1 MYRLIIADDEENIR
15 NGMANSLPWREWG
28 YEVAAVCASGQEVLD
43 RMEDCR
49 PDVVLSDIRM
59 PGMDGVELMQRLS
72 REYPQVKIVIL
83 SGYSDFKYLNMSIR
97 SHVAEYLLKP
107 TDIDDFEETFRR
119 LKAAMDHERLRRAQ
133 ITESVLRHF
142 HVWLTAMLGGVAT
155 PEDTDRF
162 LPMLTEAGID
172 LDNLQVAAFVL
183 DGHGGDE
190 RPDQVALWR
199 RVWEVT
205 VALPAGP
212 LRRLSFLLGGEDM
225 VVLYSSGEEIAP
237 GDVRADI
244 EAIQR
249 AVRDGLRVTLSAGVS
264 DLCTEPGMLPQAY
277 EQANCSAKQ
286 SAFAGQEAVY
296 FFSQMQKERPAGMPY
311 FDTEQVEKAL
321 LAQDY
326 DALRAEID
334 RVLLPLAESLP
345 EYRAVDQLC
354 LSLLFHVSLWGLRYG
369 IQMEEV
375 LRALGAHYTD
385 VYQSETLAAK
395 RDFVLA
401 CLFGCQQALA
411 ARRRS
416 HSHAVKSVAMRVREY
431 VDAEYCSNNN
441 ALFESYSRLVR
452 QERIGAIYMP
462 ARREVLDFR
471 DPNQVTTL
479 LVKRFEA
486 LDVANPDK
494 LGRFFFYPLQKN
506 FLSTETY
513 GEPRRDMVVLGSRQ
527 DLEMQVLMSQINPH
541 FLYNTLE
548 SIVWKAGE
556 AGRPDIGKLASS
568 LGKLYRLSI
577 SGGLFVPLEQE
588 LEHVQMYMNIQRS
601 RYGNKVDYEV
611 RLHGVD
617 PDQVEV
623 PKLILQPIQ
632 TDPAAHC
639 GKQPALRHGRAGPHP
654 AHPGGRLA
662 PGRKAAAHRHR
673 QRGGDGPGRPGPPAG
688 PDRPRAQA
696 PRRGQLPQHRHRAA
710 QHRRAAAA
718 VRRVLQLHPGPEQ
731 APVRHPRHP
740 GTALARHRNR
750 ILKQAAAS
758 RSANGGRRPVFGGAV
773 PARWLFLT
781 CISGS

>member
-205 VALPAGP
+205 AALPAGP

-395 RDFVLA
+395 RGFVLA

-416 HSHAVKSVAMRVREY
+416 HSHAVKSVAIK
-431 VDAEYCSNNN
+431 AWPC
-441 ALFESYSRLVR
+441 
-452 QERIGAIYMP
+452 GA
-462 ARREVLDFR
+462 D
-471 DPNQVTTL
+471 D
-479 LVKRFEA
+479 
-486 LDVANPDK
+486 
-494 LGRFFFYPLQKN
+494 
-506 FLSTETY
+506 
-513 GEPRRDMVVLGSRQ
+513 
-527 DLEMQVLMSQINPH
+527 
-541 FLYNTLE
+541 
-548 SIVWKAGE
+548 
-556 AGRPDIGKLASS
+556 
-568 LGKLYRLSI
+568 
-577 SGGLFVPLEQE
+577 GGL
-588 LEHVQMYMNIQRS
+588 QRHA
-601 RYGNKVDYEV
+601 G
-611 RLHGVD
+611 
-617 PDQVEV
+617 
-623 PKLILQPIQ
+623 QP
-632 TDPAAHC
+632 
-639 GKQPALRHGRAGPHP
+639 
-654 AHPGGRLA
+654 
-662 PGRKAAAHRHR
+662 AHRHR
-673 QRGGDGPGRPGPPAG
+673 TADGDAAPPPGSGDAGADEPDQPPFPVQHPGVHRLEGGGGRPPGHRQAG
-688 PDRPRAQA
+688 LLP
-696 PRRGQLPQHRHRAA
+696 GQ
-710 QHRRAAAA
+710 
-718 VRRVLQLHPGPEQ
+718 
-731 APVRHPRHP
+731 
-740 GTALARHRNR
+740 
-750 ILKQAAAS
+750 
-758 RSANGGRRPVFGGAV
+758 AV
-773 PARWLFLT
+773 PAEHFGRAVRPPGAGAGTRADVHEHPAQPLRQQGGL
-781 CISGS
+781 

>member
-205 VALPAGP
+205 AALPAGP

-334 RVLLPLAESLP
+334 RMLLPLAESLP

-431 VDAEYCSNNN
+431 VDAEYCSN
-441 ALFESYSRLVR
+441 ALSLESVAAYVHKTPAYISRVFKNELGCNFSDYLTEKRMRLAAQLLTQPEGKVY
-452 QERIGAIYMP
+452 RIAAQCGYADTSHFI
-462 ARREVLDFR
+462 RVF
-471 DPNQVTTL
+471 
-479 LVKRFEA
+479 KRF
-486 LDVANPDK
+486 
-494 LGRFFFYPLQKN
+494 
-506 FLSTETY
+506 Y
-513 GEPRRDMVVLGSRQ
+513 GVSPME
-527 DLEMQVLMSQINPH
+527 
-541 FLYNTLE
+541 
-548 SIVWKAGE
+548 
-556 AGRPDIGKLASS
+556 
-568 LGKLYRLSI
+568 YRT
-577 SGGLFVPLEQE
+577 
-588 LEHVQMYMNIQRS
+588 VQ
-601 RYGNKVDYEV
+601 
-611 RLHGVD
+611 
-617 PDQVEV
+617 
-623 PKLILQPIQ
+623 
-632 TDPAAHC
+632 
-639 GKQPALRHGRAGPHP
+639 
-654 AHPGGRLA
+654 
-662 PGRKAAAHRHR
+662 
-673 QRGGDGPGRPGPPAG
+673 
-688 PDRPRAQA
+688 
-696 PRRGQLPQHRHRAA
+696 
-710 QHRRAAAA
+710 
-718 VRRVLQLHPGPEQ
+718 
-731 APVRHPRHP
+731 
-740 GTALARHRNR
+740 
-750 ILKQAAAS
+750 
-758 RSANGGRRPVFGGAV
+758 GGA
-773 PARWLFLT
+773 T
-781 CISGS
+781 

>member
-1 MYRLIIADDEENIR
+1 M
-15 NGMANSLPWREWG
+15 
-28 YEVAAVCASGQEVLD
+28 
-43 RMEDCR
+43 
-49 PDVVLSDIRM
+49 
-59 PGMDGVELMQRLS
+59 
-72 REYPQVKIVIL
+72 IL

-97 SHVAEYLLKP
+97 SHVAEYLLKT

-205 VALPAGP
+205 AALPAGP
-212 LRRLSFLLGGEDM
+212 LRRLSFLLGEGDM

-237 GDVRADI
+237 GDVQADI
-244 EAIQR
+244 ETIQR

-431 VDAEYCSNNN
+431 VDAEYCSN
-441 ALFESYSRLVR
+441 ALSLESVAAYVHKTPAYISRVFKNELGCNFSDYLTEKRMRLAAQLLAQPEGKVY
-452 QERIGAIYMP
+452 RIAAQCGYADTSHFI
-462 ARREVLDFR
+462 RVF
-471 DPNQVTTL
+471 
-479 LVKRFEA
+479 KRF
-486 LDVANPDK
+486 
-494 LGRFFFYPLQKN
+494 
-506 FLSTETY
+506 Y
-513 GEPRRDMVVLGSRQ
+513 GVSPME
-527 DLEMQVLMSQINPH
+527 
-541 FLYNTLE
+541 
-548 SIVWKAGE
+548 
-556 AGRPDIGKLASS
+556 
-568 LGKLYRLSI
+568 YRT
-577 SGGLFVPLEQE
+577 
-588 LEHVQMYMNIQRS
+588 VQ
-601 RYGNKVDYEV
+601 
-611 RLHGVD
+611 
-617 PDQVEV
+617 
-623 PKLILQPIQ
+623 
-632 TDPAAHC
+632 
-639 GKQPALRHGRAGPHP
+639 
-654 AHPGGRLA
+654 
-662 PGRKAAAHRHR
+662 
-673 QRGGDGPGRPGPPAG
+673 
-688 PDRPRAQA
+688 
-696 PRRGQLPQHRHRAA
+696 
-710 QHRRAAAA
+710 
-718 VRRVLQLHPGPEQ
+718 
-731 APVRHPRHP
+731 
-740 GTALARHRNR
+740 
-750 ILKQAAAS
+750 
-758 RSANGGRRPVFGGAV
+758 GGA
-773 PARWLFLT
+773 T
-781 CISGS
+781 

>member
-1 MYRLIIADDEENIR
+1 
-15 NGMANSLPWREWG
+15 
-28 YEVAAVCASGQEVLD
+28 
-43 RMEDCR
+43 
-49 PDVVLSDIRM
+49 
-59 PGMDGVELMQRLS
+59 
-72 REYPQVKIVIL
+72 
-83 SGYSDFKYLNMSIR
+83 
-97 SHVAEYLLKP
+97 
-107 TDIDDFEETFRR
+107 
-119 LKAAMDHERLRRAQ
+119 
-133 ITESVLRHF
+133 
-142 HVWLTAMLGGVAT
+142 MLGGVAT

-205 VALPAGP
+205 AALPAGP

-411 ARRRS
+411 A
-416 HSHAVKSVAMRVREY
+416 
-431 VDAEYCSNNN
+431 
-441 ALFESYSRLVR
+441 
-452 QERIGAIYMP
+452 
-462 ARREVLDFR
+462 
-471 DPNQVTTL
+471 
-479 LVKRFEA
+479 
-486 LDVANPDK
+486 
-494 LGRFFFYPLQKN
+494 LGRTGLYTLIYVPVIMVFSFILAYLLNKGVFWAKGIRSMFFLPYVSNMVAVAVVFQLMLGPRGPFYLLQKFFGVEDPIIPLLNQKWALPVVVLIAVWKGIGLN
-506 FLSTETY
+506 FLTY
-513 GEPRRDMVVLGSRQ
+513 LGALQ
-527 DLEMQVLMSQINPH
+527 N
-541 FLYNTLE
+541 
-548 SIVWKAGE
+548 
-556 AGRPDIGKLASS
+556 
-568 LGKLYRLSI
+568 
-577 SGGLFVPLEQE
+577 
-588 LEHVQMYMNIQRS
+588 
-601 RYGNKVDYEV
+601 VDKS
-611 RLHGVD
+611 
-617 PDQVEV
+617 QVEAAEIDGANKWQQIKNV
-623 PKLILQPIQ
+623 VIPAVAPTTFFLTISSIITSLQNFTVIQ
-632 TDPAAHC
+632 SLTD
-639 GKQPALRHGRAGPHP
+639 GGPGQ
-654 AHPGGRLA
+654 ATTVMSLNIVNTA
-662 PGRKAAAHRHR
+662 FVKYETSYAAA
-673 QRGGDGPGRPGPPAG
+673 
-688 PDRPRAQA
+688 QA
-696 PRRGQLPQHRHRAA
+696 LVMFAIVMVITLIQWRGQKKWADQ
-710 QHRRAAAA
+710 
-718 VRRVLQLHPGPEQ
+718 
-731 APVRHPRHP
+731 
-740 GTALARHRNR
+740 
-750 ILKQAAAS
+750 
-758 RSANGGRRPVFGGAV
+758 
-773 PARWLFLT
+773 
-781 CISGS
+781 

>member
-142 HVWLTAMLGGVAT
+142 HVWLTAMLGGGAT

-190 RPDQVALWR
+190 RPGQVALWR

-205 VALPAGP
+205 AALPAGP

-611 RLHGVD
+611 RLHRVD
-617 PDQVEV
+617 SDQVEV
-623 PKLILQPIQ
+623 LKLILQPIVENSLLYGMEGLDH
-632 TDPAAHC
+632 TLRIRVAAW
-639 GKQPALRHGRAGPHP
+639 
-654 AHPGGRLA
+654 
-662 PGRKAAAHRHR
+662 
-673 QRGGDGPGRPGPPAG
+673 
-688 PDRPRAQA
+688 
-696 PRRGQLPQHRHRAA
+696 RRGEKLLLTVTDNGVGMDRA
-710 QHRRAAAA
+710 
-718 VRRVLQLHPGPEQ
+718 
-731 APVRHPRHP
+731 
-740 GTALARHRNR
+740 ALARLRDQIVHGRKPRAEANY
-750 ILKQAAAS
+750 
-758 RSANGGRRPVFGGAV
+758 RSTGIGLHNIGARLRLYAGSSSCIRVQSKPQFGTRVTLELPWRAIG
-773 PARWLFLT
+773 T
-781 CISGS
+781 ES

>member
-1 MYRLIIADDEENIR
+1 
-15 NGMANSLPWREWG
+15 
-28 YEVAAVCASGQEVLD
+28 
-43 RMEDCR
+43 
-49 PDVVLSDIRM
+49 
-59 PGMDGVELMQRLS
+59 
-72 REYPQVKIVIL
+72 
-83 SGYSDFKYLNMSIR
+83 
-97 SHVAEYLLKP
+97 
-107 TDIDDFEETFRR
+107 
-119 LKAAMDHERLRRAQ
+119 
-133 ITESVLRHF
+133 
-142 HVWLTAMLGGVAT
+142 MLGGVAT

-205 VALPAGP
+205 AALPAGP

-375 LRALGAHYTD
+375 LRTLGVHYTD

-513 GEPRRDMVVLGSRQ
+513 GEPRRDMVVLGSRRVYSALKSGYPYVHIFAIEEQ
-527 DLEMQVLMSQINPH
+527 DIYDLYQYQARRMGAAVYVLTEEGELISS
-541 FLYNTLE
+541 TDE
-548 SIVWKAGE
+548 AAVAAGQ
-556 AGRPDIGKLASS
+556 A
-568 LGKLYRLSI
+568 
-577 SGGLFVPLEQE
+577 
-588 LEHVQMYMNIQRS
+588 
-601 RYGNKVDYEV
+601 
-611 RLHGVD
+611 
-617 PDQVEV
+617 
-623 PKLILQPIQ
+623 
-632 TDPAAHC
+632 PAA
-639 GKQPALRHGRAGPHP
+639 L
-654 AHPGGRLA
+654 LEN
-662 PGRKAAAHRHR
+662 AAAL
-673 QRGGDGPGRPGPPAG
+673 DAG
-688 PDRPRAQA
+688 TDIVTLNGERYN
-696 PRRGQLPQHRHRAA
+696 
-710 QHRRAAAA
+710 AAAA
-718 VRRVLQLHPGPEQ
+718 VCHSTDWKVLVLVPNRELMASALSLYVQILGVVLFCLAVFALLIWHFYRRFMDPLARLEQ
-731 APVRHPRHP
+731 AMRQADAGDLKAYVKPQGPAEVVRMMEGYNAMLDTQRIRVAAWRR
-740 GTALARHRNR
+740 GEKLLLTVTDNGVGMDRAALARLRDQIVHGRKPRAEANY
-750 ILKQAAAS
+750 
-758 RSANGGRRPVFGGAV
+758 RSTGIGLHNIGARLRLYAGSSSCIRVQSKPQFGTRVTLELPWRAIG
-773 PARWLFLT
+773 T
-781 CISGS
+781 ES